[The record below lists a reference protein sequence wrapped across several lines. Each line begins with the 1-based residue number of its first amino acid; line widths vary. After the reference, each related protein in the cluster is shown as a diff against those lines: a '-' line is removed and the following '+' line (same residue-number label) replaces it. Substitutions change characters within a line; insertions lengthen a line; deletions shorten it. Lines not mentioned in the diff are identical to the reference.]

1 MSTSML
7 TSPIELLRKDIEEAG
22 LIDSYSDEFYQE
34 LLDYGIESVEQFED
48 AFNGVYD
55 SGADFAEQ
63 LCDDCGYLHCAKHN
77 EEIPAFILT
86 HIDWEAV
93 WSRELCFDY
102 FMIKANTGYA
112 FFSMHF

>member
-7 TSPIELLRKDIEEAG
+7 TSPIELLRKDIEEGAFS
-22 LIDSYSDEFYQE
+22 LMPEDCYSDEFYQE

-48 AFNGVYD
+48 AYHGEYS
-55 SGADFAEQ
+55 SGAEFAEQ
-63 LCDDCGYLHCAKHN
+63 LCNDCGYL
-77 EEIPAFILT
+77 EESSLPTFIIT

-112 FFSMHF
+112 FFTSNF

>member
-48 AFNGVYD
+48 AYHGNYS
-55 SGADFAEQ
+55 SGAEFAQE
-63 LCDDCGYLHCAKHN
+63 LCDDCGYL
-77 EEIPAFILT
+77 EESNLPMFIQS
-86 HIDWEAV
+86 HIDWESV

-112 FFSMHF
+112 FFCSNF

>member
-22 LIDSYSDEFYQE
+22 LIDSQSDEFYQE
-34 LLDYGIESVEQFED
+34 LLDYGIESVQQFED
-48 AFNGVYD
+48 AYQGEHR
-55 SGADFAEQ
+55 SGAEFSEQ
-63 LCDDCGYLHCAKHN
+63 LCDDCGYMDESNL
-77 EEIPAFILT
+77 PAFIQC
-86 HIDWEAV
+86 HIDWESV

-112 FFSMHF
+112 FFTSNF